1 MWTFCRSHFIC
12 PDIKTFCI
20 EYSSPLPQ
28 KDIPNFSIRK
38 NAITWSQCIGP
49 AKATAHL
56 ELQSE
61 IFLKICIKNMSLK
74 VFFPIAFIL
83 TQSTVSYSFL
93 ERLQCKCLGTCRQ
106 SRSLCSAERA
116 CAVLHQEPCAQT
128 SLQLLVCHISCTS
141 AYAWVVK
148 SFYTATM
155 GGLLKSRHNRV

>member
-1 MWTFCRSHFIC
+1 MWTFCTSHFIC

-56 ELQSE
+56 ELQSQ

-93 ERLQCKCLGTCRQ
+93 ERLQCKCSGDLPTEPVPLLRRACLCSSAPRALCPDLTATAHLPHCMHF
-106 SRSLCSAERA
+106 SLCLS
-116 CAVLHQEPCAQT
+116 
-128 SLQLLVCHISCTS
+128 SKILL
-141 AYAWVVK
+141 Y
-148 SFYTATM
+148 
-155 GGLLKSRHNRV
+155 RHHGWPFNK